1 MDQSRT
7 AWIENGKRIVLD
19 DNERLWG
26 CTLADKKRK
35 GVLRI
40 SEGQGEVRMRDIGSV
55 PHNINTEKC
64 LQIVNRSAGQPRTAD
79 SCLN

>member
-1 MDQSRT
+1 MTMNVYGD
-7 AWIENGKRIVLD
+7 AHPLIN
-19 DNERLWG
+19 
-26 CTLADKKRK
+26 KRK

-55 PHNINTEKC
+55 PHNINTKKC